1 MLISV
6 PVPVVMMVPA
16 AAVMVMVTSPASVR
30 TPRPRP
36 PPVSVPRSRPSSSI
50 LSGSRSSSVLPLL
63 GSPVVSFLGPSVS
76 RLPVL
81 VSVHQRPPV
90 HLLLP
95 GTHGGASAP
104 AAAVLAGLRGGGLV
118 AELAPHHGDLVAA
131 AAVLGGVRVPA
142 ILPATSAAAGHGLH
156 SLGLEVLL
164 EGVVLGFI
172 GEHLIVRLVRVRHVH
187 VDVIIVDISALPI
200 HLNLLYDIPS

>member
-1 MLISV
+1 
-6 PVPVVMMVPA
+6 MV
-16 AAVMVMVTSPASVR
+16 VTSPASVR
-30 TPRPRP
+30 TPRP
-36 PPVSVPRSRPSSSI
+36 PPVSVPRSRPSPPI
-50 LSGSRSSSVLPLL
+50 LSGARLSSVLPLL
-63 GSPVVSFLGPSVS
+63 GSPVVSFLGPSDS

-131 AAVLGGVRVPA
+131 AAGL
-142 ILPATSAAAGHGLH
+142 GLH
-156 SLGLEVLL
+156 SLALEVLL
-164 EGVVLGFI
+164 EGVVLGFV

-200 HLNLLYDIPS
+200 HLNLLILVFKMSIGEG